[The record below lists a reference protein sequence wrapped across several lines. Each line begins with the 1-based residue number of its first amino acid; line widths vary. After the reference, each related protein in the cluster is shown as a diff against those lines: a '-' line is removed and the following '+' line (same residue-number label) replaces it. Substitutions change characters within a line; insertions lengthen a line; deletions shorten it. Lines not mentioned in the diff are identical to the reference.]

1 MLVISKA
8 DTIGTDTTAIFA
20 PGLTVGKYLV
30 RVADTSDCYSE
41 FDTLQV
47 FTKRPRIVLD
57 TIIDNVLPECGMFK
71 KDGSISNE
79 GEITVYTSKLMTS
92 DVKPMGTDLRL
103 FFKADDGEFKA
114 DSVLSGLVAGEHS
127 ITISYADTSLCVDT
141 IYTHTL
147 GAKSNLVADA
157 HFIGTQKA
165 IFTCPDK
172 ELTAYVESGENG
184 GPFSYT
190 FYTLSD
196 EDAEK
201 LAPVKP
207 APEPAKE
214 EKPVENNPA
223 VNDSTTNIPD
233 TASAVA
239 YNFHRGLYFRADSAP
254 AVADSADTPAVA
266 DSGKVILPVYDHQII
281 RGRQVSVLDSGS
293 VADDKV
299 KVLGKTWRAYADDI
313 KPYGYETFY
322 YFEITNDQC
331 ISVDSIK
338 ATALRPVED
347 LQIIVDMEDVTSDE
361 LLIDGEYQVPEGGL
375 LTLTANQLEF
385 EFSDNI
391 FAFAENGWLW
401 QSAPANENE
410 SSSSGLF
417 IGRIEATS
425 STMNENPLYAQG
437 YGKFIAKVWDSVR
450 FELSDYSEG
459 VYRINDTA
467 LTCSYYD
474 TVVVNAESSIKPRK
488 VFTPNGDG
496 HNDTWKI
503 SGMAS
508 YDNATIY
515 VFNRWGGRVWQ
526 YSGTG
531 RDYDGN
537 REWNGRNEKNKPVP
551 SGTYYYVIQ
560 CSDGVLG
567 GKKVTGPVTII
578 R

>member
-1 MLVISKA
+1 
-8 DTIGTDTTAIFA
+8 
-20 PGLTVGKYLV
+20 
-30 RVADTSDCYSE
+30 
-41 FDTLQV
+41 
-47 FTKRPRIVLD
+47 
-57 TIIDNVLPECGMFK
+57 MFK
-71 KDGSISNE
+71 KDGSVSNE
-79 GEITVYTSKLMTS
+79 GVVTAFASKLMTP
-92 DVKPMGTDLRL
+92 DVKTMGADLKL
-103 FFKADDGEFKA
+103 FFKVDDGEFKA
-114 DSVLSGLVAGEHS
+114 DSVLTKLTAGKHN
-127 ITISYADTSLCVDT
+127 ITISYADTLCADT
-141 IYTHTL
+141 VYAFNL

-157 HFIGTQKA
+157 HFIGTPKA

-184 GPFSYT
+184 GPFSYK

-196 EDAEK
+196 EEAEK
-201 LAPVKP
+201 LLPVEP

-214 EKPVENNPA
+214 EKPVENNTA
-223 VNDSTTNIPD
+223 VDDSTSNNAD
-233 TASAVA
+233 TVA
-239 YNFHRGLYFRADSAP
+239 YRYNRGIYFRADSVP
-254 AVADSADTPAVA
+254 AVDTTGNPAVT
-266 DSGKVILPVYDHQII
+266 DTVPVLLPVYDHQTI
-281 RGRQVSVLDSGS
+281 RGRMVSVLASGS
-293 VADDKV
+293 REDGSV
-299 KVLGKTWRAYADDI
+299 KVSGDTWRAYADDI

-391 FAFAENGWLW
+391 FAYAENGWLW
-401 QSAPANENE
+401 QSAPADNNE
-410 SSSSGLF
+410 SSTSGLF
-417 IGRIEATS
+417 IGRIETTS
-425 STMNENPLYAQG
+425 PSMNENPLVAQG
-437 YGKFIAKVWDSVR
+437 YGRFIAKVWDSVR

-459 VYRINDTA
+459 VYRISDTT

-474 TVVVNAESSIKPRK
+474 TVVVNAESTIKPRK

-503 SGMAS
+503 AGMAS
-508 YDNATIY
+508 YDKATIY

-526 YSGTG
+526 YSGSG
-531 RDYDGN
+531 REYDTK
-537 REWNGRNEKNKPVP
+537 EWDGRNEKNKPVP

-560 CSDGVLG
+560 CSDGVL
-567 GKKVTGPVTII
+567 
-578 R
+578 